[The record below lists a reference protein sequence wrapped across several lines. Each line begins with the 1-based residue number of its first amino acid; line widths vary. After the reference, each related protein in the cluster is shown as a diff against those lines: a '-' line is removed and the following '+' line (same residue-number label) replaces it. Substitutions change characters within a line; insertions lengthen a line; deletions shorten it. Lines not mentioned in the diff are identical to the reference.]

1 MRLALAVGGIG
12 LLLLGATGYVIARTL
27 DGAMHDEARRQVE
40 RSLRVLMQIE
50 PSAEIPTT
58 VKDVAF
64 VEVAGGSSGAALRD
78 PIFADIDVSAVA
90 AGKSMTVRR
99 TVDGRPYYIGVS
111 RAADESFTV
120 GAAVPL
126 APVEHRLTTLRWSIF
141 VTVLGL
147 SIMLAVV
154 AAVVTGRALRPVST
168 MRAGADAISHGTLD
182 RRLADDTSASELA
195 ALSSTINKMLD
206 RIESAAR
213 AQRRFSS
220 DASHEL
226 RSPLAT
232 VRAQLELAMAA
243 PSTLEDRGPSMLA
256 EIDRLDLIVGDL
268 LAVSKADEMDM
279 QYLPVDL
286 DELVLDHAQRLRG
299 SELVIEVGGVDHVQ
313 VLGDERL
320 LTSLVRN
327 LLDNAARHAGQV
339 VRLRL
344 YVHVDGSSRFVVD
357 DDGPGIPPDQRS
369 AVFDRF
375 TRLDDGRDRD
385 SGGTGLG
392 LAVAMAAARAHGGT
406 IEIADSPLGGARF
419 LVALRAAPGT
429 AP

>member
-1 MRLALAVGGIG
+1 M
-12 LLLLGATGYVIARTL
+12 LLGATGYIIARAL
-27 DGAMHDEARRQVE
+27 DSAMHDEARRQVE
-40 RSLRVLMQIE
+40 RSLRVLVQVQ

-64 VEVAGGSSGAALRD
+64 VEVAEGSTTAAFRD
-78 PIFADIDVSAVA
+78 PIFAGIDASAVA
-90 AGKSMTVRR
+90 TGKSMIVRR
-99 TVDGRPYYIGVS
+99 SVEERPYYIGVY
-111 RAADESFTV
+111 RARDESFTV

-126 APVEHRLTTLRWSIF
+126 AAVERTLSMIRWSIF

-147 SIMLAVV
+147 AIMLAVV
-154 AAVVTGRALRPVST
+154 AAIVTGRALRPVAT
-168 MRAGADAISHGTLD
+168 MRAEADAISHGTLN
-182 RRLADDTSASELA
+182 RRLADEMSATELA
-195 ALSSTINKMLD
+195 ALRNTINRMLD

-232 VRAQLELAMAA
+232 VRAQLELAMAT
-243 PSTLEDRGPSMLA
+243 PRTLEERGRSMLA
-256 EIDRLDLIVGDL
+256 DIDRLDLIVGDL
-268 LAVSKADEMDM
+268 LAVSRAEELDVV
-279 QYLPVDL
+279 YLPVDL
-286 DELVLDHAQRLRG
+286 DELVIGHAERLRRG
-299 SELVIEVGGVDHVQ
+299 ELAIEVDGVDHVQ
-313 VLGDERL
+313 VLGDEKL

-327 LLDNAARHAGQV
+327 LLDNAARHARRI

-344 YVHVDGSSRFVVD
+344 YEHVDGSPRFVVD
-357 DDGPGIPPDQRS
+357 DDGPGIPLEQRG

-406 IEIADSPLGGARF
+406 IEIGDSPLGGARF
-419 LVALRAAPGT
+419 IVALQAVSGT